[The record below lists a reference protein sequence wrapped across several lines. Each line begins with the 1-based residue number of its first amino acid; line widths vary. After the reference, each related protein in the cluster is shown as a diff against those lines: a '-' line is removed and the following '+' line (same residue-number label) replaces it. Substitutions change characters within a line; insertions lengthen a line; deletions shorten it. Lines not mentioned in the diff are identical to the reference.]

1 MKYALLIYDVP
12 GNYDQ
17 LSDSDREAVSAEY
30 FAISDDPGVYGGA
43 QLKPT
48 ETATVVRVE
57 NGDALTTDGPFADT
71 REFLG
76 GFYLLEADSLDQA
89 IDVAKRIPAA
99 RLGGA
104 IEVRPLVEHSG

>member
-1 MKYALLIYDVP
+1 MKYALLIYDVA
-12 GNYDQ
+12 GSYDQ
-17 LSDSDREAVSAEY
+17 LSDSEREEVSREY
-30 FAISDDPGVYGGA
+30 FAISDERGVYGGA
-43 QLKPT
+43 QLKPV

-76 GFYLLEADSLDQA
+76 GFYLLDADTLDQA
-89 IDVAKRIPAA
+89 LDVAKRIPAA

-104 IEVRPLVEHSG
+104 VEVRPMVERSS